1 MGEKMGERISPPN
14 TWKHT
19 TETYHQVGTA
29 HLVLSTHHFVGFNE
43 MVLSSKRKSVI
54 LIFVRHLQLR
64 LGII

>member
-19 TETYHQVGTA
+19 TEKY
-29 HLVLSTHHFVGFNE
+29 HHFVGFNE
-43 MVLSSKRKSVI
+43 MVLSSKRQLNI
-54 LIFVRHLQLR
+54 IFVRHLQLR

>member
-19 TETYHQVGTA
+19 TENYHQVGIA
-29 HLVLSTHHFVGFNE
+29 HLVL
-43 MVLSSKRKSVI
+43 KRKPII

>member
-19 TETYHQVGTA
+19 TEKY
-29 HLVLSTHHFVGFNE
+29 HHFVGFNE
-43 MVLSSKRKSVI
+43 MVLSSKRKPII